1 MMAKPVGLI
10 KNLRIFIHGTLYT
23 QFKLSGTFWDSTY
36 VLPETHLQLLICIDH
51 QASTA
56 GRWQMAKLFYI
67 PSHSLQ
73 QRTDKIPAS
82 GKSFK
87 RATNKSI
94 LLLLECST
102 RTQENPGDAIE
113 SSWSF
118 RVLQHACIHTYLNSP
133 VSDCVGSMGENKR
146 IIKIEEDCLQISS
159 TRWQG
164 PILQCGCDLYGLL
177 QSLK

>member
-1 MMAKPVGLI
+1 M
-10 KNLRIFIHGTLYT
+10 
-23 QFKLSGTFWDSTY
+23 Y

-51 QASTA
+51 QASTV

-73 QRTDKIPAS
+73 QRTDKILAS

-102 RTQENPGDAIE
+102 RRTQENPGDAIQ

-133 VSDCVGSMGENKR
+133 VNKS

-164 PILQCGCDLYGLL
+164 PILQCGWDLYGLL